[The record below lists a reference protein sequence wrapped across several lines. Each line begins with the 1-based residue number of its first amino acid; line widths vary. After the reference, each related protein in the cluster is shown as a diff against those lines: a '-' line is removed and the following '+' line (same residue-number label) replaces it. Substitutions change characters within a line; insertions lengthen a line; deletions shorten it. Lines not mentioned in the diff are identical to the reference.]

1 MRTTRK
7 LLALLLAVAMV
18 FTMTAMTA
26 LATGGDDGT
35 TTPGSG
41 SGTTTPDGPTPA
53 GDPTAPDDGDLT
65 APGGDD
71 GTTTPGGPTA
81 PGGDDAPGG
90 GTTSDGDPTTPEVSA
105 EAQTVINLIADLPT
119 SENIQAAVEADTFD
133 LEAFK
138 AQVFAAQVAYDALSD
153 AEKTSVGDISRLT
166 QAVETLAQLESISPL
181 GAGDVCQIEGGG
193 QFASL
198 KDSEDDAFQVITS
211 DGTIFGEYKTV
222 KDARSAMQDGY
233 TLKLLKDY
241 VSTEEYNYGISIDK
255 RNITIDLNGYS
266 VTSNNTNA
274 PNGYAIKLEQTNRGA
289 YDNTVT
295 IRNSGSRQSVLS
307 SSNYQVTTKSGNSNI
322 NQVVKFEGD
331 IVFRDIDGS
340 KPLGIKLGTG
350 AKLLDTDSARTLIPN
365 GGFSVKE
372 TDGSS
377 YIYGNLANAAGRSAD
392 GNITLLHDYAGSDQ
406 IASGQKNGTLNLN
419 GHTYTYTG
427 SNAAIDVNYPN
438 VTLTVKNGSVVVTD
452 ESADGAVLVG
462 APDTDNMNSR
472 GLVLDNVQL
481 TVPGNAY
488 GIVTNGTETDNTVTL
503 KNNSVLNVKD
513 GYGIYFPSDGEVIID
528 NSTINAKHVGVQLC
542 AGDLTVTGE
551 SAITVTGQPQEK
563 TEDDGPVADG
573 AAVSII
579 KRDGYREL
587 GTVKI
592 ESGDFN
598 AAADVTAVKAYS
610 FNNTEKTEG
619 EWAEAGN
626 FVRVTGGTFSSDVTR
641 YVVAGATVK
650 QDDNGNYVVGD
661 AAAVAKIGD
670 ETYSSLA
677 DALKAANPNGTVTLL
692 KNITVKEW
700 NQAWNLQGITL
711 DGGGKTIK
719 VKAIASLQNHDAV
732 FHSAG
737 GNTFK
742 DLTVDLSGIN
752 QPSEAQGNRAFA
764 AAAGDTFRN
773 VTIIGSDEVS
783 YGITISGTNDS
794 NETVTIEGC
803 TIENC
808 AYAIYDSETGEVEN
822 LIIKDSTISG
832 CDYATI
838 LHSPYGQFTNNQVTD
853 GKLNIMEENQTI
865 TGNTFDGA
873 SRIKF
878 YDAPKEFKRNKIS
891 DNSQLDKDDDLTD
904 TIDVSENYWGGGAP
918 TKGQV
923 GKMDGKVTG
932 TGVFYVKDT
941 MHRPQD
947 LNTYTPPSGGSGSY
961 RPVILS
967 PSWSQTVSVVEHGTL
982 TMSVLARGASSYQWY
997 VDRGDGRFV
1006 AIAGATGPSL
1016 TIWPDMGDHGNR
1028 YYCQAMNGYGWVNS
1042 PYFTL
1047 CVVRSTLP
1055 PKTGDQVCVT
1065 LWVCLMALGVAG
1077 VLAARN
1083 RQRNR

>member
-35 TTPGSG
+35 TTPD
-41 SGTTTPDGPTPA
+41 SGTTTPDSGTTTPDT
-53 GDPTAPDDGDLT
+53 GTT
-65 APGGDD
+65 APGGD
-71 GTTTPGGPTA
+71 TTPGGDP
-81 PGGDDAPGG
+81 APGG
-90 GTTSDGDPTTPEVSA
+90 GTTTPKVSA
-105 EAQTVINLIADLPT
+105 EAQAVINLIADLPT

-211 DGTIFGEYKTV
+211 DGTIFGEYETV

-241 VSTEEYNYGISIDK
+241 VSTKDYNYGISIDK

-266 VTSNNTNA
+266 VTSNNTQDA
-274 PNGYAIKLEQTNRGA
+274 NGYAIKLEQKYGGA

-295 IRNSGSRQSVLS
+295 IKNSGSKQSVLAS
-307 SSNYQVTTKSGNSNI
+307 SSYQIITGSGNSKY
-322 NQVVKFEGD
+322 NQIIKIEGD
-331 IVFRDIDGS
+331 IVFRDIDRET
-340 KPLGIKLGTG
+340 PLGIELGTG
-350 AKLLDTDSARTLIPN
+350 AKLLDTDSARALVPN

-372 TDGSS
+372 ADGSS

-392 GNITLLHDYAGSDQ
+392 GNIVLLNDYVGSDQ
-406 IASGQKNGTLNLN
+406 IASGQKDGALDLD

-427 SNAAIDVNYPN
+427 GDAAIDVNYPG

-462 APDTDNMNSR
+462 APDTNNMNNR

-488 GIVTNGTETDNTVTL
+488 GIVTNGTETGNKVTL
-503 KNNSVLNVKD
+503 KNKSVLDVKN
-513 GYGIYFPSDGEVIID
+513 GYGIYFPSDGEVEID

-551 SAITVTGQPQEK
+551 SAITVTGQPQKK

-579 KRDGYREL
+579 KRDGYQKL

-610 FNNTEKTEG
+610 FNNTDKTED

-626 FVRVTGGTFSSDVTR
+626 VVRVTGGTFSSDVTR

-677 DALKAANPNGTVTLL
+677 EALKNANSGNTVTLL
-692 KNITVKEW
+692 KNITVDKW

-742 DLTVDLSGIN
+742 NLTVDLSDIT

-764 AAAGDTFRN
+764 AAAGDTFQN
-773 VTIIGSDEVS
+773 VTIKGSNAVS
-783 YGITISGTNDS
+783 YGITISGTDNLND
-794 NETVTIEGC
+794 TVKIEGC

-808 AYAIYDSETGEVEN
+808 DYAIYDSETGAVEK
-822 LIIKDSTISG
+822 LIIENSTITG

-838 LHSPYGQFTNNQVTD
+838 LHSPYGQFTNNRVTG
-853 GKLNIMEENQTI
+853 GKLNIMKENQTI
-865 TGNTFDGA
+865 TGNTFDGK

-878 YDAPKEFKRNKIS
+878 YDAPKEFKQNKILE
-891 DNSQLDKDDDLTD
+891 NSHLNYDTDLEGAV
-904 TIDVSENYWGGGAP
+904 DVSENYWGGGAP
-918 TKGQV
+918 TEGQV
-923 GKMDGKVTG
+923 GGMDAPVTG
-932 TGVFYVKDT
+932 TNVYYVKDT
-941 MHRPQD
+941 MRRPQD
-947 LNTYTPPSGGSGSY
+947 LNTYTPPSGGGGSGSY

-982 TMSVLARGASSYQWY
+982 TMSVRASRASSYQWW
-997 VDRGDGRFV
+997 VDRGDGRGFV
-1006 AIAGATGPSL
+1006 PIAGATGDSL

-1028 YYCQAMNGYGWVNS
+1028 YYCQAKNGYGEVNS

-1055 PKTGDQVCVT
+1055 PKTGDQVSVT

-1077 VLAARN
+1077 VLAALN